1 MEHEFTL
8 ILGGVEDLTR
18 EVVDALSEAGCD
30 DGLVGRQFGRVHI
43 TFAREAPSLKDAI
56 LSAIRDVR
64 RAGIGAR
71 VLRVDT
77 CDLVT
82 QSDIGRKIGRSRQLV
97 RQYITGQ
104 RGPGHFPPPAC
115 NLTEGKPL
123 WNWCEV
129 AAWLHEN
136 DLLREEELHDAQHVA
151 TINGVLEAQHQKHLD
166 PQLTEELLG
175 LLAS

>member
-18 EVVDALSEAGCD
+18 EVVDALYEAGCD

-56 LSAIRDVR
+56 LSAIRDVM
-64 RAGIGAR
+64 RAGVGAD

-97 RQYITGQ
+97 HQYITGQ
-104 RGPGHFPPPAC
+104 RGSGGFPSPVC
-115 NLTEGKPL
+115 SITEGKPL
-123 WNWCEV
+123 WMWCEV
-129 AAWLHEN
+129 AAWLHANGFIGEE
-136 DLLREEELHDAQHVA
+136 DLRDAQHVA
-151 TINGVLEAQHQKHLD
+151 AINSVLEAQHQKHLD
-166 PQLTEELLG
+166 PRLTEEVRELVG
-175 LLAS
+175 S